1 MIKKMM
7 LLAMMATFLVQT
19 VGATGTQQY
28 PFPQCGPC
36 TPSGSG
42 N

>member
-7 LLAMMATFLVQT
+7 LVAMMAIGLVQT
-19 VGATGTQQY
+19 VAATGTQQY
-28 PFPQCGPC
+28 PFPQCLPC
-36 TPSGSG
+36 GGDG